1 MNNDVQSSRK
11 LRRNRRALVLG
22 LMLILLLS
30 CQSSRPA
37 PEADGGQINL
47 PSEAAGQEPIKLSGE
62 WYFYPNEWVQPSD
75 LEQRI
80 QEAPSIVEV
89 PSFWSSKPERLE
101 PTGIATYALILDFPQ
116 AGPWALLPP
125 MVDTAATISLW
136 NPQTAELE
144 FELQRGQPSRTPDA
158 ERLAGKGSA
167 IKEFSVD
174 SPGSRILLLHVSN
187 HRHASGSVWMPPV
200 LGEATTLRN
209 TLLWRYILSAA
220 LVGILLF
227 TALYHLTLYAAERTL
242 RSNLSFSFFA
252 AAVLLRELSTVGYG
266 ADFGLN
272 LELLERIEYTSMALM
287 PMACIVYL
295 SDLFQSFDAH
305 KTLRRTAMLSGIPL
319 AALPF
324 IVLPSIYTG
333 LVVFYQLY
341 VVGIGT
347 LMGIRLITLRRAQ
360 IPFSGHVLWAMV
372 TIVLLTVQDVFVHFG
387 LINSVLL
394 GPLGLVGFL
403 LVQTWISAQLAKQAA
418 NERFALREKV
428 LQQSLQVSEEARKAE
443 QAKQAQSLAEQE
455 AHITAT
461 SRVNLFSSAVHHLNN
476 PLNHIQGGMMTLA
489 KTTQQTYASIFAVI
503 DPNDEDPDAQ
513 RFYKTLRHNQLDASQ
528 SIDIMTQGIE
538 RAMESIDYLRVLSG
552 IDGVSFQGAVIG
564 NILDIVFGR
573 MKDDLRN
580 CSWSGLKE
588 VAELPCFGHP
598 VLYAQSLETVLITMI
613 QNHRTITGIELQSGE
628 DVHVFCIKTTPRA
641 SAEPKTQTP
650 KQLKTGQD
658 LAAFVLRN
666 YRCRV
671 DIQEET
677 ATVEVLAK
685 LPEGGI
691 VT

>member
-1 MNNDVQSSRK
+1 MK
-11 LRRNRRALVLG
+11 
-22 LMLILLLS
+22 
-30 CQSSRPA
+30 
-37 PEADGGQINL
+37 
-47 PSEAAGQEPIKLSGE
+47 
-62 WYFYPNEWVQPSD
+62 
-75 LEQRI
+75 
-80 QEAPSIVEV
+80 
-89 PSFWSSKPERLE
+89 
-101 PTGIATYALILDFPQ
+101 
-116 AGPWALLPP
+116 
-125 MVDTAATISLW
+125 
-136 NPQTAELE
+136 
-144 FELQRGQPSRTPDA
+144 
-158 ERLAGKGSA
+158 
-167 IKEFSVD
+167 
-174 SPGSRILLLHVSN
+174 
-187 HRHASGSVWMPPV
+187 
-200 LGEATTLRN
+200 TLRN
-209 TLLWRYILSAA
+209 ALLWRYILSAG
-220 LVGILLF
+220 LIGILLF
-227 TALYHLTLYAAERTL
+227 TALYHLTLYSAERTL

-252 AAVLLRELSTVGYG
+252 GTVLLRELSTAGYT

-272 LELLERIEYTSMALM
+272 LELLERIEYASMALM

-295 SDLFQSFDAH
+295 GDLFPRFDA
-305 KTLRRTAMLSGIPL
+305 KRTLKRTALLLGIPL

-552 IDGVSFQGAVIG
+552 IDGVSFHGAVIG

-598 VLYAQSLETVLITMI
+598 VLYAQSLETVLITMN
-613 QNHRTITGIELQSGE
+613 QNHRTITGIELQPGE
-628 DVHVFCIKTTPRA
+628 DVHVFCIKTTPRP